1 MDRVVLLGLLRRG
14 ELWLAGVVVLVVL
27 LHRPL
32 SRLGPY
38 VWSMLRPLMIGRCR
52 RRALAIGNSLLLPR
66 AS

>member
-1 MDRVVLLGLLRRG
+1 MDRGVLLGLLRRG
-14 ELWLAGVVVLVVL
+14 ELWLAGVVVRVVL
-27 LHRPL
+27 LRRLL

-52 RRALAIGNSLLLPR
+52 CRALAVGNSLLLPR